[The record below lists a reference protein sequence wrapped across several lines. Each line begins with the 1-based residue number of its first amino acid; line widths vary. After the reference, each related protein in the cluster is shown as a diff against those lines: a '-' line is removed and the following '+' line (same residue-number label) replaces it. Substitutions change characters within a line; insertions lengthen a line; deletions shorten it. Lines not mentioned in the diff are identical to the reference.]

1 MSGKGRGG
9 SQRPKAKARPQAGGR
24 GGSGGRGGAAAAA
37 LPEAVR
43 RLSAWALM
51 AMLALLAVAAMLVLR
66 VPQMIGGTL
75 GEAAGEG
82 GFSLKRVEI
91 KGAHHIPQL
100 EVYNIAFDQPSSAM
114 PLIDLEATR
123 QRLLQFGWV
132 KDARVSR
139 RLPDTLVVDIV
150 ERKPAAIWQYNSK
163 LSLIDRD
170 GVVLAPVRLEA
181 MPDLP
186 LLIGAGANHQ
196 ASALSALVETAPQ
209 LKPAMSGAS
218 WVGGRRWDIR
228 FQSGEVLALPEGDAE
243 AARALARFVKLDQS
257 MQLLGHGFVRIDMRI
272 PGKCI
277 LRVSNEPGSSVPSIA
292 PSAPPEAAA
301 SAPPAPHA
309 APPHSAPPAA
319 KRGDDDGAVDA
330 TKTI

>member
-1 MSGKGRGG
+1 MSGKARGG
-9 SQRPKAKARPQAGGR
+9 GQRSKAKGKPAAGGR
-24 GGSGGRGGAAAAA
+24 GRSGDRGGGAQA

-51 AMLALLAVAAMLVLR
+51 AMLALLAVTAMLVLR

-82 GFSLKRVEI
+82 GFALKRVEI
-91 KGAHHIPQL
+91 KGARHIPQL
-100 EVYNIAFDQPSSAM
+100 EVYNIAFDQPSAAM

-123 QRLLQFGWV
+123 QRLLRFGWV
-132 KDARVSR
+132 RDARVSR

-150 ERKPAAIWQYNSK
+150 ERRPAAIWQYNSR

-196 ASALSALVETAPQ
+196 AAALSRLVETAPQ
-209 LKPAMSGAS
+209 LKAAMSGAS

-243 AARALARFVKLDQS
+243 AARALTRFVKLDQS
-257 MQLLGHGFVRIDMRI
+257 MQILGRGFVRVDMRV

-292 PSAPPEAAA
+292 PTAPPQAAPSAPPPAAA
-301 SAPPAPHA
+301 HPSAPA
-309 APPHSAPPAA
+309 S
-319 KRGDDDGAVDA
+319 KRDDGAVDA

>member
-1 MSGKGRGG
+1 MSGKSRGG
-9 SQRPKAKARPQAGGR
+9 NPRVKPKAKTAGRARTVTR
-24 GGSGGRGGAAAAA
+24 GAGGAAT
-37 LPEAVR
+37 LPDAVR
-43 RLSAWALM
+43 RASAWALF
-51 AMLALLAVAAMLVLR
+51 AMVAILALATLVMLR
-66 VPQMIGGTL
+66 IPQLIGGTL
-75 GEAAGEG
+75 GEAAGES
-82 GFSLKRVEI
+82 GFALKHVEI
-91 KGAHHIPQL
+91 KGARHIPQL
-100 EVYNIAFDQPSSAM
+100 DVYNIAFDQPSSAM
-114 PLIDLEATR
+114 PLVDLEGTR

-132 KDARVSR
+132 RDARVSR

-150 ERKPAAIWQYNSK
+150 ERKPAAIWQHSAQ
-163 LSLIDRD
+163 LSLIDAE

-196 ASALSALVETAPQ
+196 AAALARLVDAAPQ

-228 FQSGEVLALPEGDAE
+228 FQSGEVLALPEGEAE
-243 AARALARFVKLDQS
+243 AQRALARFVRLDQS
-257 MQLLGHGFVRIDMRI
+257 MQILGRGFVRVDMRI

-292 PSAPPEAAA
+292 PSDPPIVSPAHPPA
-301 SAPPAPHA
+301 APPATGTGQ
-309 APPHSAPPAA
+309 
-319 KRGDDDGAVDA
+319 RVDA